1 MPEAQRYGFLCER
14 VLLLGGNVLLT
25 ATNALAGYA
34 VNVEGVEELV
44 SNKGYHEGPVPAAVQ
59 WRGNA

>member
-25 ATNALAGYA
+25 ATNALAGYR

-44 SNKGYHEGPVPAAVQ
+44 SNTGDDEGPVLAAVQ